1 MTANSR
7 GRRLKSVSLLL
18 GILFSGAALLAWS
31 QPWFVATLG
40 GASATHPPIPAG
52 GDVAAPAVAALALA
66 GLAGVGAM
74 AISGRVFRIVL
85 ALLQVLVGGCI
96 VLSASLALLSP
107 VSAVEPL
114 VTTAT
119 GIAGHE
125 AVSALVAAVPATA
138 WPFVAFVAGL
148 LLAVLGLSIVVTG
161 RVWPGSSGRYQPV
174 RFEAA
179 DAAADPRP
187 AGGEHAVSDWDALSG
202 GADPTSGEPR
212 SGSTG
217 SR

>member
-1 MTANSR
+1 MNNR
-7 GRRLKSVSLLL
+7 GRRIKSLSLLL

-40 GASATHPPIPAG
+40 GTSATHPPIPAG

-66 GLAGVGAM
+66 SLAAVGAM
-74 AISGRVFRIVL
+74 AISGPVFRVIL
-85 ALLQVLVGGCI
+85 ALLQVFVGGCI
-96 VLSASLALLSP
+96 ALSAVLAVLAP
-107 VSAVEPL
+107 VSAIEPL

-125 AVSALVAAVPATA
+125 AVSALVETVPATA
-138 WPFVAFVAGL
+138 WPFVALASGV
-148 LLAVLGLSIVVTG
+148 LLALLGIAIVVTG
-161 RVWPGSSGRYQPV
+161 RAWPGSSRKYQPV

-179 DAAADPRP
+179 DD
-187 AGGEHAVSDWDALSG
+187 GGSGHAVSDWDALSG
-202 GADPTSGEPR
+202 GADPTAGESHSGQA
-212 SGSTG
+212 G